1 MLRIVLVVA
10 MAAGLTGPADA
21 GQSPAAGI
29 KVCGL
34 LPAAQVKQLIGGD
47 QMFDRFTPEEEAIG
61 NSGSSCNYAGV
72 VIQVMSFT
80 QASIDALRK
89 RGGLEPVTGLGDE
102 AYFYDNRGQYA
113 ELYVKVGARLLTVQR
128 DVPAGQ
134 TTATARPGA
143 IALATALVAKL
154 R

>member
-1 MLRIVLVVA
+1 MGRMFRIVLLVA
-10 MAAGLTGPADA
+10 LAGPPVPSADA

-47 QMFDRFTPEEEAIG
+47 AMFDRFPPEEEAMG
-61 NSGSSCNYAGV
+61 NFGSSCNYAGAMV
-72 VIQVMSFT
+72 QVMSFT
-80 QASIDALRK
+80 QASIDAARK
-89 RGGLEPVTGLGDE
+89 RGRLEPVTGVGDE

-113 ELYVKVGARLLTVQR
+113 E
-128 DVPAGQ
+128 GQ
-134 TTATARPGA
+134 TSATVRPGA
-143 IALATALVAKL
+143 VALANALVAKL